1 MTKRTY
7 EQALEY
13 LRSFVDYSLKSSY
26 RYSPEV
32 FNLERVRA
40 LLRDMGNPQEQYK
53 SIHVAGTK
61 GKGSVASMIA
71 SILQA
76 AGYRVGLYTSPHL
89 RRLTERI
96 RVDKMDIAEDDLAE
110 GVDAIEPHVA
120 RIPDLTTFEI
130 LTALAFRHFRIQNV
144 ECAVVEVGL
153 GGRLDA
159 TNVLRPV
166 TTVITS
172 LSYDHTQILG
182 ERLSDIAREKAGI
195 IKPGVPVILAPQQVE
210 AERVVAEVAQKLGS
224 PLIRVGKDWHF
235 APGGRDLS
243 GQSLLVWSADEQGLM
258 DAYVESAGGEEW
270 APARYELPLLGHHQV
285 VNGAVA
291 YAALQAAKGRGIR
304 WTEQALQE
312 GFRTTVWPGRFQ
324 ILSQSPLL
332 VVDSAH
338 NRDSALKLRIA
349 LDDYFPG
356 QPVTLIYGA
365 SVDKDI
371 PGMFLE
377 LVPRIS
383 RLIVTHSHHPRAAE
397 PEYLLELGRSHGMR
411 TQIAVPVAEALRLA
425 LERVRPSE
433 VILATG
439 SLFVVGEVMAAWET
453 LSQPEG
459 ALASKDT
466 G

>member
-1 MTKRTY
+1 MAKRTY
-7 EQALEY
+7 QQALDY
-13 LRSFVDYSLKSSY
+13 LYSFVDYSLKPSY

-40 LLRDMGNPQEQYK
+40 LLRDMGNPQERYL

-61 GKGSVASMIA
+61 GKGSVSSMIA
-71 SILQA
+71 SVLQA

-89 RRLTERI
+89 RSLTERI
-96 RVDKMDIAEDDLAE
+96 RVNRQEITEEELAE
-110 GVDAIEPHVA
+110 GVGAIEPQVS

-130 LTALAFRHFRIQNV
+130 LTALAFRHFAEKEVQ
-144 ECAVVEVGL
+144 CAAVEVGL

-159 TNVLRPV
+159 TNVLRPIA
-166 TTVITS
+166 TVITS

-195 IKPGVPVILAPQQVE
+195 IKPGVPVVLAPQQGE
-210 AERVVAEVAQKLGS
+210 AEKVVAEIAQKLGS
-224 PLIRVGKDWHF
+224 PLIRVGRDWHF

-243 GQSLLVWSADEQGLM
+243 GQSLLVWSAEEQALM

-270 APARYELPLLGHHQV
+270 APARYEIPLLGHHQI

-291 YAALQAAKGRGIR
+291 YAALQVAKDKGIR
-304 WTEQALQE
+304 LTEEALQE
-312 GFRTTVWPGRFQ
+312 GYRTTEWPGRFQ
-324 ILSQSPLL
+324 ILSQSPILI
-332 VVDSAH
+332 VDSAH

-356 QPVTLIYGA
+356 QAVTLIYGA

-383 RLIVTHSHHPRAAE
+383 RLIVTRANHPRAAD
-397 PEYLLELGRSHGMR
+397 PESLLELGRSHGMR
-411 TQIAVPVAEALRLA
+411 TQVAVPVAEALRLA
-425 LERVRPSE
+425 LARVRPSE

-439 SLFVVGEVMAAWET
+439 SLFVVGEVMEAWDA
-453 LSQPEG
+453 LRQPDG
-459 ALASKDT
+459 ARESRGAP
-466 G
+466 

>member
-13 LRSFVDYSLKSSY
+13 LYSFVDYSLKPSY

-61 GKGSVASMIA
+61 GKGSVSSMIA

-96 RVDKMDIAEDDLAE
+96 RVDKMEIAEEDLAN

-195 IKPGVPVILAPQQVE
+195 IKPGVPVISGVREDEPR
-210 AERVVAEVAQKLGS
+210 RV
-224 PLIRVGKDWHF
+224 IRQTC
-235 APGGRDLS
+235 R
-243 GQSLLVWSADEQGLM
+243 EQGCSLRELGV
-258 DAYVESAGGEEW
+258 DFDFDYRPPHEASVAGAAGRIDFHDRTPDGPYALRDVALGLLGRHQGANAAVALAAVRQLQGSGWEIPERSVRGGLAGLAW
-270 APARYELPLLGHHQV
+270 PARVEL
-285 VNGAVA
+285 VA
-291 YAALQAAKGRGIR
+291 RRPTI
-304 WTEQALQE
+304 
-312 GFRTTVWPGRFQ
+312 
-324 ILSQSPLL
+324 
-332 VVDSAH
+332 VVDAAH
-338 NRDSALKLRIA
+338 N
-349 LDDYFPG
+349 
-356 QPVTLIYGA
+356 VA
-365 SVDKDI
+365 S
-371 PGMFLE
+371 
-377 LVPRIS
+377 
-383 RLIVTHSHHPRAAE
+383 
-397 PEYLLELGRSHGMR
+397 
-411 TQIAVPVAEALRLA
+411 AEALVQTLKESFSARRRFLVFAATQDKDVRGMLA
-425 LERVRPSE
+425 CLLKEFDD
-433 VILATG
+433 VILTQYLDSPRAMPAEEVAAVARELSGCSYRVCAAPAEAWNEVRGRVGPDDLVCVTG
-439 SLFVVGEVMAAWET
+439 SFFIAAQMRRQIRARPI
-453 LSQPEG
+453 QPE
-459 ALASKDT
+459 
-466 G
+466 